1 MNEAVF
7 SGAKFLDPA
16 MIIRQLGI
24 AGGNKIA
31 DFGCGSGYFSLPL
44 AKSVGEDGLVTA
56 VDILPQALETVASK
70 ARQEGL
76 ANVETKR
83 ANLEG
88 KNGSGLEDAKYD
100 WVIIKDMLFQN
111 AGKDRI
117 LAEAGRVLKMGG
129 RVLVVEWAD
138 PVGGIGPEAKMRVKK
153 EDLVPILSAA
163 GFVLQQE
170 IEAGKF
176 HYAFVAQKQ

>member
-1 MNEAVF
+1 MEGSAF

-24 AGGNKIA
+24 TVGSKIA

-44 AKSVGEDGLVTA
+44 AHSVGGDGLVTA
-56 VDILPQALETVASK
+56 VDILPQALETVESK
-70 ARQEGL
+70 ARFEGL
-76 ANVETKR
+76 SNLETRR

-88 KNGSGLEDAKYD
+88 EKGSGLEEGKYD
-100 WVIIKDMLFQN
+100 WVILKDMLFQN
-111 AGKDRI
+111 TDKVRI
-117 LAEAGRVLKMGG
+117 LSEANRVLKMGG
-129 RVLVVEWAD
+129 SMLVVEWTD
-138 PVGGIGPEAKMRVKK
+138 PVGGIGPEASMRIKK
-153 EDLVPILSAA
+153 EDLKEMLSSS
-163 GFVLQQE
+163 GFPVQRE